1 MNDQTILEYLNDT
14 PEDDIYF
21 RILTGTGQI
30 MKVKTGKNTCTEVYV
45 YYT

>member
-1 MNDQTILEYLNDT
+1 MNNLTPEYFYDT